1 MKNYVGSEIGLST
14 SSARKKKKKERDNDT
29 NNLQGNKSSLEE
41 L

>member
-14 SSARKKKKKERDNDT
+14 SSARKKKKERDNDT